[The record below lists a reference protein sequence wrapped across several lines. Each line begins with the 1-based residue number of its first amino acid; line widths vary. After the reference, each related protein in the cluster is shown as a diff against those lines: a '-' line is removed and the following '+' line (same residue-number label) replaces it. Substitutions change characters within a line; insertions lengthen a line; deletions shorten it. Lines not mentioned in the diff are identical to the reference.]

1 MTIPAK
7 PLRVLLVDD
16 EPAILRMFRA
26 ALHGTK
32 FTFSQAHDGREA
44 LERLGVTEVDVVVT
58 DINMP
63 GQGGLEFLRSM
74 RGSHPHI
81 PVIVMT
87 GKPSSESQNEAS
99 IHGAVRYLVKPV
111 LPATLRDAIESGGGA
126 RDGSARS
133 PRAGGPRALHLR
145 DVRESRDLGE
155 ARERVEPGAGR
166 VVRGREREALRLFG
180 GVRAGGGEEGEGA
193 RVNRACQW

>member
-111 LPATLRDAIESGGGA
+111 LPATLRDAIERAAAHGTAPRVPLEQAVLVRCICETCA
-126 RDGSARS
+126 RAGISAKLGSEWSRAPDGWFGDGSGKRYVCSEAC
-133 PRAGGPRALHLR
+133 
-145 DVRESRDLGE
+145 
-155 ARERVEPGAGR
+155 AREAERKGKA
-166 VVRGREREALRLFG
+166 RG
-180 GVRAGGGEEGEGA
+180 
-193 RVNRACQW
+193 